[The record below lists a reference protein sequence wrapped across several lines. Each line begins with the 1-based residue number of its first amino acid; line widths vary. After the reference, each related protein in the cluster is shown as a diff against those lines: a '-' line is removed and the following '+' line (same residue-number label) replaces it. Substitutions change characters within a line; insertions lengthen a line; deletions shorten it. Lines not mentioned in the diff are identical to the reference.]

1 MDKRLM
7 WATVAVVVAVLA
19 LIGRLAWVQVVW
31 GPALAEQAHEQRA
44 RVYVEPARRGE
55 ITDRSGTPMA
65 YTMQARSLTVSP
77 DLLRK
82 ELREQDFNEMR
93 AAGATEGVSEEEV
106 ARRLDDSVEKTL
118 REMADQ
124 IPEMIAA
131 SSSDDAETP
140 GAADP
145 DDRDSDEKDPERNS
159 DRDDKSDRDNK
170 DKDSEKKGS
179 EKDDEASGEVDPD
192 EILDKLHADTHYEVL
207 VRNVDPDVATE
218 IAARFHGVAADH
230 QDVRQYPNGA
240 VGDNVVGRVS
250 MDGQGQFGLEASADA
265 TLTGINGRTTEDV
278 STDGQ
283 VIPGTLRDAVPA
295 EDGESVSLTL
305 DLELQTYVQQLLEQA
320 KANSGAKSA
329 EAVVLD
335 AHTAEI
341 LAMANTGTIDPN
353 GDVEKQVEQGKD
365 FENPTISAP
374 FEPGSVA
381 KIMTAAAAIE
391 EGETTPDEVHQVP
404 GTIDMAGVTVRDAW
418 DHGTVPYTTTGIFGK
433 SSNVGT
439 LMLAQRVG
447 EDRFADYLNRFGIGQ
462 PTGVEL
468 PNESAGLLPTR
479 EQWSGG
485 TFANLPIGQGMSVTA
500 LQMAGVFQALANGGE
515 RVEPRIIREV
525 TGPDGQVREQEAPAT
540 TRVVSPETARTV
552 IDMFRAVT
560 QEDPSGNQ
568 QGTGA
573 NGAIEGYQ
581 TSGKTGTAQKIDP
594 DTGAYSMSDYWITFG
609 GVAPAD
615 DPRYVIA
622 VMVDDPDRG
631 VEPGGSGGQSAA
643 PIYRDI
649 GSWLL
654 NRDNVPLSKPME
666 GRLVLQA
673 G

>member
-1 MDKRLM
+1 M
-7 WATVAVVVAVLA
+7 V
-19 LIGRLAWVQVVW
+19 
-31 GPALAEQAHEQRA
+31 
-44 RVYVEPARRGE
+44 
-55 ITDRSGTPMA
+55 
-65 YTMQARSLTVSP
+65 
-77 DLLRK
+77 
-82 ELREQDFNEMR
+82 
-93 AAGATEGVSEEEV
+93 
-106 ARRLDDSVEKTL
+106 
-118 REMADQ
+118 
-124 IPEMIAA
+124 
-131 SSSDDAETP
+131 
-140 GAADP
+140 
-145 DDRDSDEKDPERNS
+145 
-159 DRDDKSDRDNK
+159 
-170 DKDSEKKGS
+170 
-179 EKDDEASGEVDPD
+179 
-192 EILDKLHADTHYEVL
+192 
-207 VRNVDPDVATE
+207 
-218 IAARFHGVAADH
+218 
-230 QDVRQYPNGA
+230 
-240 VGDNVVGRVS
+240 
-250 MDGQGQFGLEASADA
+250 
-265 TLTGINGRTTEDV
+265 
-278 STDGQ
+278 
-283 VIPGTLRDAVPA
+283 
-295 EDGESVSLTL
+295 
-305 DLELQTYVQQLLEQA
+305 
-320 KANSGAKSA
+320 
-329 EAVVLD
+329 
-335 AHTAEI
+335 
-341 LAMANTGTIDPN
+341 NTGTIDPN

-374 FEPGSVA
+374 YEPGSVA
-381 KIMTAAAAIE
+381 KIMTASAAIE
-391 EGETTPDEVHQVP
+391 EGKTTPDEVHQVP
-404 GTIDMAGVTVRDAW
+404 GSIDMAGVTVRDAW

-447 EDRFADYLNRFGIGQ
+447 EDKFADYLNRFGIGQ

-500 LQMAGVFQALANGGE
+500 LQMAGIFQALANGGE

-560 QEDPSGNQ
+560 QEDPSGAQ

-581 TSGKTGTAQKIDP
+581 TSGKTGTAQKVDP
-594 DTGAYSMSDYWITFG
+594 NTGAYSMSDSWITFG
-609 GVAPAD
+609 GVVPAD
-615 DPRYVIA
+615 NPRYVIA

-666 GRLVLQA
+666 GKLILQA

>member
-1 MDKRLM
+1 M
-7 WATVAVVVAVLA
+7 WATVVVVIAVAA
-19 LIGRLAWVQVVW
+19 LIGRLGWVQVVW

-93 AAGATEGVSEEEV
+93 AEGATEGLSEEEV

-118 REMADQ
+118 QEMADQ

-140 GAADP
+140 GAADS
-145 DDRDSDEKDPERNS
+145 DKDSDKD
-159 DRDDKSDRDNK
+159 DK
-170 DKDSEKKGS
+170 DKDSEKDDKS
-179 EKDDEASGEVDPD
+179 DKDKDGRKDAGEVDSD

-295 EDGESVSLTL
+295 QDGESVSLTL

-335 AHTAEI
+335 AHTAEV

-374 FEPGSVA
+374 YEPGSVA
-381 KIMTAAAAIE
+381 KIMTASAAIE
-391 EGETTPDEVHQVP
+391 EGKTTPDEVHQVP
-404 GTIDMAGVTVRDAW
+404 GSIDMAGVTVRDAW

-447 EDRFADYLNRFGIGQ
+447 EDKFADYLNRFGIGQ

-500 LQMAGVFQALANGGE
+500 LQMAGIFQALANGGE

-560 QEDPSGNQ
+560 QEDPSGAQ

-581 TSGKTGTAQKIDP
+581 TSGKTGTAQKVDP
-594 DTGAYSMSDYWITFG
+594 NTGAYSMSDFWITFG
-609 GVAPAD
+609 GVVPAD
-615 DPRYVIA
+615 NPRYVIA

-666 GRLVLQA
+666 GKLILQA